1 MSIINLAI
9 FLGIVIFALM
19 TSSYLAG
26 LILVFALSILE
37 IVEYGMTH
45 FMFLLMCELTLALFI
60 IRETK
65 LRKDNSP
72 LLKYNPL
79 YKNNVLPRKVQ
90 HIVCG
95 VFLLAFVVRLVAFFH
110 PTKVDSRSESKA
122 EYQRSANA
130 FINKVVIAHK
140 KGEDYHSVARCNPF
154 TNDVFVCKVVA
165 LLDSEY
171 GRVDAM
177 KLSISNAMQSAVVTR
192 KEELVRLSAV
202 CLEEPSNVIQRIR
215 AAKIGELN
223 AAKMVK
229 DFSDKYI
236 SLHKKCCKGL
246 ERIDSNS
253 LKVTQHKD
261 EGI

>member
-1 MSIINLAI
+1 MSIINLSI

-37 IVEYGMTH
+37 VVEYGMTH

-90 HIVCG
+90 LIVCG

-192 KEELVRLSAV
+192 KEELSRLSAE
-202 CLEEPSNVIQRIR
+202 CLKESSNVVQRITSEG
-215 AAKIGELN
+215 IGEVN
-223 AAKMVK
+223 AQKMAM
-229 DFSDKYI
+229 DFSAQYI
-236 SLHKKCCKGL
+236 KLHKEC
-246 ERIDSNS
+246 S
-253 LKVTQHKD
+253 KVVD
-261 EGI
+261 GVE

>member
-79 YKNNVLPRKVQ
+79 YKNNVLSRKVQ

-95 VFLLAFVVRLVAFFH
+95 VFLLAFVVRLVAFFR
-110 PTKVDSRSESKA
+110 PTKVDCRIESEA

-130 FINKVVIAHK
+130 FINKIVIAHK
-140 KGEDYHSVARCNPF
+140 KGDDYHSIARCNPF
-154 TNDVFVCKVVA
+154 TNDVFVSKVVS

-171 GRVDAM
+171 GYVDAM
-177 KLSISNAMQSAVVTR
+177 KLSISKAMQSAVVTR
-192 KEELVRLSAV
+192 KEELSRLSAE
-202 CLEEPSNVIQRIR
+202 CLKESSNVVQRITSEG
-215 AAKIGELN
+215 IGEVN
-223 AAKMVK
+223 AQKMAM
-229 DFSDKYI
+229 DFSAQYI
-236 SLHKKCCKGL
+236 KLHKEC
-246 ERIDSNS
+246 S
-253 LKVTQHKD
+253 KVVD
-261 EGI
+261 GVE

>member
-1 MSIINLAI
+1 MPIINLAI

-37 IVEYGMTH
+37 IVEFGMTH

-79 YKNNVLPRKVQ
+79 CKNNVLPRKVQ
-90 HIVCG
+90 LIVCG
-95 VFLLAFVVRLVAFFH
+95 IFLIAFVVRLVAFFH
-110 PTKVDSRSESKA
+110 QTTVDYCIESKI
-122 EYQRSANA
+122 EYQRRANA

-140 KGEDYHSVARCNPF
+140 KGEDYHSVARSNPF

-177 KLSISNAMQSAVVTR
+177 NLSISNAMQSTMVTR
-192 KEELVRLSAV
+192 KEKLARLSAD
-202 CLEEPSNVIQRIR
+202 CLEESSNVVQRIT
-215 AAKIGELN
+215 AADIGEVN
-223 AAKMVK
+223 AKKMAM
-229 DFSDKYI
+229 DFSAYYI
-236 SLHKKCCKGL
+236 KLHQKCCKAVANM
-246 ERIDSNS
+246 E
-253 LKVTQHKD
+253 
-261 EGI
+261 

>member
-60 IRETK
+60 IREAK

-95 VFLLAFVVRLVAFFH
+95 VFLLAFVVRLVAFFR
-110 PTKVDSRSESKA
+110 PTKVDCRIESEA

-130 FINKVVIAHK
+130 FINKIVIAHK
-140 KGEDYHSVARCNPF
+140 KGDDYHSIARCNPF
-154 TNDVFVCKVVA
+154 TNDVFVSKVVS

-171 GRVDAM
+171 GYVDAM
-177 KLSISNAMQSAVVTR
+177 KLSISKAMQSAVVTR
-192 KEELVRLSAV
+192 KEELSRLSAE
-202 CLEEPSNVIQRIR
+202 CLKESSNVVQRITSEG
-215 AAKIGELN
+215 IGEVN
-223 AAKMVK
+223 AQKMAM
-229 DFSDKYI
+229 DFSAQYI
-236 SLHKKCCKGL
+236 KLHKEC
-246 ERIDSNS
+246 S
-253 LKVTQHKD
+253 KVVD
-261 EGI
+261 GVE